1 MIMRKWFSRGYWSY
15 LLTGCKGWTN
25 FWCRVRCHP
34 EGVVWVNAGGLEP
47 NMHCRTCDEDLG

>member
-1 MIMRKWFSRGYWSY
+1 MRKWFSRGYWSY